1 LNFHRSSYMFTLAML
16 AERFWHRSICTHNT
30 HHLVQSLES
39 IGLTSQQAEAING
52 MIIYGL
58 KTYEDALKEE
68 YVGLNEYEEFQTEHS
83 KNLMKLKNDLQI
95 SRIKEYVQSKTLH
108 DQVNRDLLLGRQ
120 RCRETLGMI
129 KSEIKLDMSIERGH
143 QKDKQASINMK
154 IQNLSARFESD
165 AASCL
170 SSIQRIRQETMYT
183 IVGYLF
189 TSVAAFLGFLRLM
202 KN

>member
-1 LNFHRSSYMFTLAML
+1 MVGS
-16 AERFWHRSICTHNT
+16 
-30 HHLVQSLES
+30 
-39 IGLTSQQAEAING
+39 GLQ
-52 MIIYGL
+52 
-58 KTYEDALKEE
+58 TYEEILKEE
-68 YVGLNEYEEFQTEHS
+68 CVGLNEYEEFQREHNG
-83 KNLMKLKNDLQI
+83 NLMKLKSDLQMA
-95 SRIKEYVQSKTLH
+95 RIKDYVHSKTLY
-108 DQVNRDLLLGRQ
+108 DQVSRDLFLGKQ

-129 KSEIKLDMSIERGH
+129 RSEIKLDMSIERGR

-154 IQNLSARFESD
+154 IQNLSSKFEGE
-165 AASCL
+165 AANCI